1 MDEDNVFGMG
11 PRGYG
16 ADLPPRPIY
25 TEKDDLVSY
34 LNTPQPAVYGA
45 PPSSGDWLDRE
56 VGIMGDKD
64 FLTTLYDAIRRRGSE
79 NSEQLADAILGG
91 NIDAQLYTDVLI
103 ADCEG
108 ENLEELR
115 VLDHAEQEHI
125 RKLESSPPVDLRS
138 NELSFASDELLKTA
152 IAEGSRSDIVPEE
165 NLVVFDQLE
174 DKDGEPIG
182 VIGTPDAMLRHN
194 TTESNKA
201 FLKQVEQRIKVK
213 KFPGSV
219 TDEQRVLSARIAE
232 AAERKKM
239 ISENIVRVIAGS
251 PAIVR
256 RGRRGSMTRGINA
269 ARILQDENRR
279 RNATSAPPA
288 SRMRGIPTTSGIVYA
303 AKQQAMSD
311 VVPRTPAGE
320 GIRKYVV
327 FEKSDTTIRL
337 LYQNKSRWETPF
349 FCYLCS
355 LPIDGYAE
363 FEHVI
368 PFRSAIVKGLI
379 PVPGQSDHVRFV
391 QRSLGEWAHRD
402 CNYPLKSDN
411 DLTNNSS
418 YKLSKNWDHLS
429 PDKTVIKDLL
439 DAIWFKNTQRVFGEK
454 TLSVQNIYG
463 TIETFREVHGPKLI
477 KRIEMSCKFIKEFVD
492 HKKYRIAKIYF
503 SKIIGYWGSN
513 RGVIDPTD
521 LLTKFF
527 LSSNNPVD
535 EGKVVAKFTGKPT
548 ANPYLKS
555 PTMFLNSHGNPNQQS
570 RVCYESGCVHPADG
584 IETHG
589 AKLYTELFGALV
601 GGVNYTP
608 ANFNDRASSK
618 KKQTRR
624 QQQKKLTRKR
634 RRGPQVTVEIV
645 PYQSARA

>member
-1 MDEDNVFGMG
+1 MDEDNGFGIG
-11 PRGYG
+11 LPGYG
-16 ADLPPRPIY
+16 APLPPRSIDP
-25 TEKDDLVSY
+25 EKDDLVSY
-34 LNTPQPAVYGA
+34 LNTPQPAVYGTA
-45 PPSSGDWLDRE
+45 PSSADWLDTE
-56 VGIMGDKD
+56 VGVMGDED
-64 FLTTLYDAIRRRGSE
+64 FRRILYDAIRKGDSA

-91 NIDAQLYTDVLI
+91 NIDARLYTDVLI

-115 VLDHAEQEHI
+115 VLYDAEQEHI
-125 RKLESSPPVDLRS
+125 RKLESSPPVDLKS
-138 NELSFASDELLKTA
+138 IESSFASDTA
-152 IAEGSRSDIVPEE
+152 LRESIIEGSEKDTILEE

-201 FLKQVEQRIKVK
+201 FLKQVEQRIKDK

-219 TDEQRVLSARIAE
+219 TDEQRGLSARIAE

-239 ISENIVRVIAGS
+239 KSEDIVRAIAGAPTS
-251 PAIVR
+251 VR

-269 ARILQDENRR
+269 ASKLQVENRR
-279 RNATSAPPA
+279 RNARSAPPA
-288 SRMRGIPTTSGIVYA
+288 SRMRGIPTTSGIVDA
-303 AKQQAMSD
+303 AKQQ
-311 VVPRTPAGE
+311 VVSGFVPHTPAGE

-379 PVPGQSDHVRFV
+379 PVPEQSDRVRFV
-391 QRSLGEWAHRD
+391 QRCLGEWAHRD

-418 YKLSKNWDHLS
+418 PSYKLSKNWDHLS
-429 PDKTVIKDLL
+429 PDETAIKDLL
-439 DAIWFKNTQRVFGEK
+439 DAIWVKNTQRVFGEK

-463 TIETFREVHGPKLI
+463 RIETFREVHGPKLI

-503 SKIIGYWGSN
+503 SKLIGYWGSN
-513 RGVIDPTD
+513 PDKIDPTD

-535 EGKVVAKFTGKPT
+535 EGKVVARFTGKPT

-555 PTMFLNSHGNPNQQS
+555 PTMFLNSHGNSIQQS
-570 RVCYESGCVHPADG
+570 RVCYEGGCVHPADG
-584 IETHG
+584 THG

-608 ANFNDRASSK
+608 ANFNDRASST
-618 KKQTRR
+618 KKQTCR

-645 PYQSARA
+645 PYRSARA